1 MRRIRTW
8 TTSTTLA
15 AASLLVA
22 ALAPPDARPASA
34 DEPVRLRVLS
44 YNIHHGRGTDDV
56 VDLGRIARV
65 INEVRPDVVALQ
77 EVDRGVER
85 SGRIDEPAELAR
97 LTGTEAVFERNI
109 AHQGGD
115 YGNALLSKL
124 PILDSRN
131 VPLPSHYEG
140 EQRGCLVVDLD
151 GPGDAGPIRIFATH
165 LDYRRD
171 DGERLDSAALIAG
184 LASEEADRPTVLMGD
199 LNALPDSA
207 VLRRFDE
214 SWTRANPEP
223 MPTFPV
229 ADPTRQID
237 YILLRPE
244 GRWRTVEVRVLD
256 ESVASDHRP
265 IFAVLELVGE
275 DD

>member
-1 MRRIRTW
+1 MNR
-8 TTSTTLA
+8 
-15 AASLLVA
+15 SLP
-22 ALAPPDARPASA
+22 ALLLLGFSSIAPGPALA

-44 YNIHHGRGTDDV
+44 YNIHHARGTDDV
-56 VDLGRIARV
+56 VDLERIARV

-97 LTGTEAVFERNI
+97 LTGTEAYFERNI
-109 AHQGGD
+109 PYQGGD

-124 PILDSRN
+124 PIVARRN

-140 EQRGCLVVDLD
+140 EQRGCLVVDLE
-151 GPGDAGPIRIFATH
+151 GPGDSGPIRVFATH
-165 LDYRRD
+165 LDYRPA
-171 DGERLDSAALIAG
+171 DGERLDSAALIEDLAG
-184 LASEEADRPTVLMGD
+184 EEPDRPTILMGD

-223 MPTFPV
+223 LPTFPV
-229 ADPTRQID
+229 VEPTRQID
-237 YILLRPE
+237 YILFRPE
-244 GRWRTVEVRVLD
+244 GRWRVVEVRVLD
-256 ESVASDHRP
+256 EEVASDHRP
-265 IFAVLELVGE
+265 IFAVLELVSEEG
-275 DD
+275 